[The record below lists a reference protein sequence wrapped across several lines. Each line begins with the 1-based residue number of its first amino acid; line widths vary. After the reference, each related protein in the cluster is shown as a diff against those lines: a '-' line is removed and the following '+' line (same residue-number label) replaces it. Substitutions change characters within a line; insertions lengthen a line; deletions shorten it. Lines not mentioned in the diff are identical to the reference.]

1 MQQFCDV
8 ANCLCISLMKCKER
22 KQSRKSGLFIHQG
35 RLQNTKNKTFT
46 SALDLLLLLLLLQL
60 ARWVV
65 IKYLF
70 SLQLFALINSQK
82 SDAESKPTNFA
93 FCLFWIFCKILS
105 QLKFFGI
112 CLCLSFAHFTVYFHF
127 NNVRLA
133 LIFPG
138 EYRGGVVW
146 ISRMYS
152 VKLPIEWHYVCQGI
166 EYLQFI

>member
-46 SALDLLLLLLLLQL
+46 SALDLLLLLLLQP

-82 SDAESKPTNFA
+82 KISDAESKPTNFA

-105 QLKFFGI
+105 QLKIFWNLFVFCFRFVFVFVFCAFYG
-112 CLCLSFAHFTVYFHF
+112 LLSF
-127 NNVRLA
+127 
-133 LIFPG
+133 
-138 EYRGGVVW
+138 
-146 ISRMYS
+146 
-152 VKLPIEWHYVCQGI
+152 Q
-166 EYLQFI
+166 